1 MVSREAVCCAR
12 MWRGCWSI
20 YKAIVSTPLQP
31 PMYATPASAAPRT
44 HLLQPGPQKA
54 PDQKLKPLQLRLHN
68 DELEIGLR
76 VHAARLLFHEL
87 NLPTPL
93 APIQFNSIHNP
104 PPHSSPSIAPLHTT
118 KATANTRTC
127 RPILSNTLPINSSG
141 QLSIS
146 GALRSATHARV
157 SSCKSL
163 VSCGVASTST
173 SASKSSISIIFSI
186 RHERRA
192 RTVLGRWAGPRLGQR
207 RNDIRVNERV
217 QRWRD
222 ATV

>member
-1 MVSREAVCCAR
+1 M
-12 MWRGCWSI
+12 RGCGGGAGQS
-20 YKAIVSTPLQP
+20 KKPSSALHFQP
-31 PMYATPASAAPRT
+31 PMYATPAHLLLLGT

-93 APIQFNSIHNP
+93 AQHSQ
-104 PPHSSPSIAPLHTT
+104 PHIPLPLFLLSLQQLQLCTQP